1 MRDTRV
7 RVFVNRTAHSQ
18 CGLILPP
25 YHITLVPLL
34 EEPSNSLALMYKKLI
49 SRYRR
54 VCTMI
59 STRMNIHI
67 GHRKNVKV
75 KVKLKVWTLAI
86 APLT

>member
-1 MRDTRV
+1 
-7 RVFVNRTAHSQ
+7 
-18 CGLILPP
+18 
-25 YHITLVPLL
+25 
-34 EEPSNSLALMYKKLI
+34 
-49 SRYRR
+49 
-54 VCTMI
+54 MI